1 MIKVVVKSFSELRTQ
16 ELYEILKLRFS
27 IFVMEQ
33 RCFYLDPDGI
43 DYDSI
48 HVFLVEKSAIIGYAR
63 LFPEEET
70 GIWHVGRVLTTLHGK
85 GIGRKLMEAVI
96 SEAER
101 RDAKLLRMESQLQAQ
116 GFYEKSGFS
125 VCSDIFEEAGIPHV
139 KMEKL
144 LSR

>member
-1 MIKVVVKSFSELRTQ
+1 MIKTIVKSFTELTTQ

-48 HVFLVEKSAIIGYAR
+48 HIFLEDESTIIGYAR
-63 LFPEEET
+63 LFPEEEAN
-70 GIWHVGRVLTTLHGK
+70 IWHVGRVLTTRRGK
-85 GIGRKLMEAVI
+85 GIGRILMASVI

-101 RDAKLLRMESQLQAQ
+101 RDCKLLRMESQLQAQ
-116 GFYEKSGFS
+116 RFYEKSGFS
-125 VCSDIFEEAGIPHV
+125 VCSAVFEEAGIPHV
-139 KMEKL
+139 KMEMPL
-144 LSR
+144 NP